1 MTSSMQDSPSRTLST
16 ASSAS
21 PYSLQNHIPAEH
33 QHPTMQLIAAAAL
46 QHSQLYPTF
55 SSGQHIQAAI
65 SQQPVDSITASFS
78 ATRVDWNGDPR
89 QAANNSHYKPE
100 DNQRKATEDSHQLED
115 QDETRWTS
123 CNANQNVAVG
133 LDTKDP
139 SFTPLCLQHPS
150 PTNSQSSQPSPSG
163 SSEVKQPALSHQGAP
178 VKDRG
183 GKSARNK
190 RETSIAQ
197 YQSTDRVSVR
207 LVARGSNGTPTADN
221 TTAEGSFHLPFLE
234 QPSSR
239 FQDTN
244 ENGKRSFD
252 SEEGTSENGHKR
264 KKSDPPV
271 PTGGPY
277 PYQAFGM
284 PVHIPMHISLT
295 DGIPPAQIP
304 VDPAFFMGEHSYL
317 NLPQGVAF
325 QGCPP
330 PLDPSQPP
338 QSLPPPYFPPS
349 TLAPELQNT
358 RCMSGRYKNDNIP
371 RCVACI
377 RRWAGDTCRFQG
389 VRFLLRDTERRVQA
403 ITFVD
408 HQAEDSLSLKFPT
421 KWNVPLDI
429 GTIRRLKLTV
439 AKGLL
444 PFLKNEQLHM
454 RLSDIIRRPR
464 ETDVRVTCDT
474 CMTSIFSC
482 DWMCRACGRES
493 CSECIQHVRD
503 LTYPTRALTAKGEKK
518 KHPNASFLTCVRR
531 TEHSFKDFS
540 PVSRFC
546 MTNVDD
552 AVLEMEAF
560 LADSSSRLVDDHVAE
575 DERSWDGQEQ
585 SDNLMGFP
593 PIMTTTETS
602 SIRTSP
608 EQPTPRVQDNP
619 PATGSSQQSHSSTP
633 RNPGSPIYLPNP
645 SVAMPPPATG
655 RYGDPFDPAQ
665 IPKAPFYLFQRYISD
680 EQFRAI
686 WATGQPLVV
695 SDLLDNFS
703 IRWTPQYFVDNFG
716 HNKCLILDCHTDENK
731 SVLVENFF
739 SQFGKYTG
747 RNKCWK
753 LKDWPPS
760 SDFSQTF
767 PELFDD
773 FSAAVPVPNY
783 TRRDGSH
790 NIASHFPSNTIAP
803 DLGPKMYNAF

>member
-1 MTSSMQDSPSRTLST
+1 M
-16 ASSAS
+16 
-21 PYSLQNHIPAEH
+21 
-33 QHPTMQLIAAAAL
+33 
-46 QHSQLYPTF
+46 
-55 SSGQHIQAAI
+55 
-65 SQQPVDSITASFS
+65 
-78 ATRVDWNGDPR
+78 GD
-89 QAANNSHYKPE
+89 
-100 DNQRKATEDSHQLED
+100 
-115 QDETRWTS
+115 
-123 CNANQNVAVG
+123 
-133 LDTKDP
+133 
-139 SFTPLCLQHPS
+139 
-150 PTNSQSSQPSPSG
+150 
-163 SSEVKQPALSHQGAP
+163 
-178 VKDRG
+178 
-183 GKSARNK
+183 
-190 RETSIAQ
+190 
-197 YQSTDRVSVR
+197 
-207 LVARGSNGTPTADN
+207 
-221 TTAEGSFHLPFLE
+221 
-234 QPSSR
+234 
-239 FQDTN
+239 
-244 ENGKRSFD
+244 
-252 SEEGTSENGHKR
+252 
-264 KKSDPPV
+264 
-271 PTGGPY
+271 
-277 PYQAFGM
+277 
-284 PVHIPMHISLT
+284 
-295 DGIPPAQIP
+295 
-304 VDPAFFMGEHSYL
+304 HSYL
-317 NLPQGVAF
+317 NLPQGATF

-439 AKGLL
+439 VKGLL

-546 MTNVDD
+546 MTDVDD
-552 AVLEMEAF
+552 AILEMEAF
-560 LADSSSRLVDDHVAE
+560 LADSSSRLVDDYVAE

-585 SDNLMGFP
+585 TDNLMGFP

-739 SQFGKYTG
+739 SQFGRYTG

-790 NIASHFPSNTIAP
+790 NIASHFPANTIAP
-803 DLGPKMYNAF
+803 DLGPKMYNAFASSELPGYKGSTRLHMDMADAVNIMLHAENRPDCGEGVAAWDIYRAEDAPKIREFLRKHYPDDCVNDPIHSQNFYLDCGMRALLFQEFGVVGWRIYQKPGDAVFIPAGCAHQVVNLADCIKVACDFVSPENADRCFQLTQEFREMNEMRTWKEDVLQLSTMMWFCWLNLRKVEKSMSVA